1 HIEDKLWKGF
11 FDAIFGLA
19 SILLAIFFGAA
30 LGNVVR
36 GVPLQTDGFFF
47 EPLWTNWRVGEQN
60 GILDWY
66 TVICGVV
73 ALVTLTVHGS
83 LYLATK
89 TEGGL
94 NLRARSVAYVL
105 WPVQVLLTGASLM
118 KWEFPRLCRGG
129 SQTLRIPGV
138 YLPLLPS
145 FCRSPLPR
153 EPRAVAVA
161 SAFQRL
167 RSGPFEGPATVKPPA
182 LPEDTYFA

>member
-1 HIEDKLWKGF
+1 
-11 FDAIFGLA
+11 
-19 SILLAIFFGAA
+19 
-30 LGNVVR
+30 
-36 GVPLQTDGFFF
+36 
-47 EPLWTNWRVGEQN
+47 
-60 GILDWY
+60 
-66 TVICGVV
+66 
-73 ALVTLTVHGS
+73 
-83 LYLATK
+83 
-89 TEGGL
+89 
-94 NLRARSVAYVL
+94 
-105 WPVQVLLTGASLM
+105 M

-182 LPEDTYFA
+182 LPEDTYLGIRRSLCLLSLDVPYQVHKSIQCGVTQIEESVLDVLHARLQFLFGKVMAGLAGAVHLQQRTVNLVIAD

>member
-1 HIEDKLWKGF
+1 MGQRTGGAILHEAAVIEDFLELCRCCGALPKGQV
-11 FDAIFGLA
+11 GLA
-19 SILLAIFFGAA
+19 ANVNRMRAGIATFRCKIA
-30 LGNVVR
+30 L
-36 GVPLQTDGFFF
+36 P
-47 EPLWTNWRVGEQN
+47 E
-60 GILDWY
+60 
-66 TVICGVV
+66 
-73 ALVTLTVHGS
+73 
-83 LYLATK
+83 K
-89 TEGGL
+89 
-94 NLRARSVAYVL
+94 
-105 WPVQVLLTGASLM
+105 LM

-182 LPEDTYFA
+182 LPEDTYFVVQAAIPRV

>member
-1 HIEDKLWKGF
+1 
-11 FDAIFGLA
+11 
-19 SILLAIFFGAA
+19 
-30 LGNVVR
+30 
-36 GVPLQTDGFFF
+36 
-47 EPLWTNWRVGEQN
+47 
-60 GILDWY
+60 
-66 TVICGVV
+66 
-73 ALVTLTVHGS
+73 
-83 LYLATK
+83 
-89 TEGGL
+89 
-94 NLRARSVAYVL
+94 
-105 WPVQVLLTGASLM
+105 M

-182 LPEDTYFA
+182 LPEDTYYTGDVYNPQWLGKKGRNHSRQVVFHLVEVGHGGENEHYGQRITRGALPSGERGNTQRSNAAED

>member
-1 HIEDKLWKGF
+1 
-11 FDAIFGLA
+11 
-19 SILLAIFFGAA
+19 
-30 LGNVVR
+30 
-36 GVPLQTDGFFF
+36 
-47 EPLWTNWRVGEQN
+47 
-60 GILDWY
+60 
-66 TVICGVV
+66 
-73 ALVTLTVHGS
+73 
-83 LYLATK
+83 
-89 TEGGL
+89 
-94 NLRARSVAYVL
+94 
-105 WPVQVLLTGASLM
+105 M

-182 LPEDTYFA
+182 LPEDTYSATLHGWFIKKTKQQRNFAALLKIHLPALLSLNLQFGPMPEFRLPASPNVPVFHLLFRVRSRERGKGEDSQVEECHVARRLPGLDARYGCGRIRWPPLPAFQNAQS

>member
-1 HIEDKLWKGF
+1 
-11 FDAIFGLA
+11 
-19 SILLAIFFGAA
+19 
-30 LGNVVR
+30 
-36 GVPLQTDGFFF
+36 
-47 EPLWTNWRVGEQN
+47 
-60 GILDWY
+60 
-66 TVICGVV
+66 
-73 ALVTLTVHGS
+73 
-83 LYLATK
+83 
-89 TEGGL
+89 
-94 NLRARSVAYVL
+94 
-105 WPVQVLLTGASLM
+105 M

-182 LPEDTYFA
+182 LPEDTYSTCPRNPSAISDAPIVEVRRRALCCGRVRYSGLNEAAFVCGGRYGISIDSWVGH